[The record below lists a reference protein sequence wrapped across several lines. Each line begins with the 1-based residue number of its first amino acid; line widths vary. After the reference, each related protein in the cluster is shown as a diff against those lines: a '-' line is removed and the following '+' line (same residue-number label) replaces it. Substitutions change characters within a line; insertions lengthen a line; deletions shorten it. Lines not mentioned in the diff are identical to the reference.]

1 MEQNQEDREG
11 EYDHGQITWTEQWVG
26 ILVSE
31 AID

>member
-1 MEQNQEDREG
+1 MEQNQEDMEG
-11 EYDHGQITWTEQWVG
+11 EYDYGQIPWTDQWVG